1 MKVSVA
7 VDDERD
13 PVGSVR
19 SDYDQKRTRLY
30 LNVMSSE
37 HCSVESESNTT
48 AERNSKPEGKS
59 VRGFVQIRTNNFK
72 NGDCGAGSPTSDL
85 ILTPSSFCR
94 IIR

>member
-19 SDYDQKRTRLY
+19 SDYDQKPTRLY

-37 HCSVESESNTT
+37 
-48 AERNSKPEGKS
+48 
-59 VRGFVQIRTNNFK
+59 
-72 NGDCGAGSPTSDL
+72 
-85 ILTPSSFCR
+85 
-94 IIR
+94 